1 MDSVSCKQNR
11 RLIFSATKINQ
22 NNISKEEVVL
32 KNPAL
37 LAYIEGEFKILLDGE
52 IFLEDDYMCLLEL
65 GVQLST
71 WLNRKDDF
79 CYDALSSE
87 DKSILKFIS
96 INETEYTIS
105 SSWSKLKAFSIAKEE
120 LFEAVNSY
128 IEHTDVLLNKHFSIK
143 ISDFM

>member
-11 RLIFSATKINQ
+11 RLIFSTTKINQ

-52 IFLEDDYMCLLEL
+52 IFLEDDYMCVLEL

-79 CYDALSSE
+79 YYDALSSE

-96 INETEYTIS
+96 INEMEYTIS
-105 SSWSKLKAFSIAKEE
+105 SSWSKLKTFSIAKEE

-128 IEHTDVLLNKHFSIK
+128 IEHTDVLLKKHFNIK